1 LPIGIKARRQMTPM
15 QQRCISA
22 VISGPNGPAKAVLEF
37 IKVCGGVATGY
48 RSVAHGVLNK

>member
-1 LPIGIKARRQMTPM
+1 MTPM

-22 VISGPNGPAKAVLEF
+22 VISGPNDPAKAVLEF